1 MKWYYSSEN
10 FMGDFNMLEIHKRI
24 LVDENQKP
32 VAVQIPFD
40 EFQRIEEV
48 IENFG
53 LAKLMVETEDDE
65 RLSGDAAKD
74 FYESLKANDLAG

>member
-1 MKWYYSSEN
+1 MFK
-10 FMGDFNMLEIHKRI
+10 IHKRI
-24 LVDENQKP
+24 VVDENQKP

-53 LAKLMVETEDDE
+53 LAKLMVEAEDDE
-65 RLSGDAAKD
+65 RLSGDAAKGL
-74 FYESLKANDLAG
+74 YESLKASDGAG